1 VKIVEDAFHARFA
14 AKSKTYIYKIW
25 NGDTPNPFVRK
36 YSLHMDGNL
45 DLHNMAKASKYFL
58 GEHDFTA
65 FTNAKSKTKSMVRR
79 IESIEIEKHGEM
91 ITIRITGNGFLHN
104 MVRKIVGILI
114 ETGLGLVKTE
124 EIPNIIKSK
133 ERSQSGMLADPCG
146 LYLEKIIYPM
156 S

>member
-1 VKIVEDAFHARFA
+1 
-14 AKSKTYIYKIW
+14 
-25 NGDTPNPFVRK
+25 
-36 YSLHMDGNL
+36 
-45 DLHNMAKASKYFL
+45 
-58 GEHDFTA
+58 
-65 FTNAKSKTKSMVRR
+65 
-79 IESIEIEKHGEM
+79 
-91 ITIRITGNGFLHN
+91 